1 MAYHFSERTV
11 RFGLDNEEYARQK
24 WIPLCFSGEGA
35 SAGCAGKERQMGTAG
50 METGAGKKK
59 SVWIAAAVILI
70 ILLGIIFF
78 VNRKGSEASAAELSF
93 TEMELT
99 DTGFTAKAEF
109 MSSGKSCRRYS
120 YVIEKGVLYL
130 TVYGGLAGGRYSDG
144 SFTVDIQD
152 DLKDVFTVCL
162 KGCDDT
168 AVLYTR

>member
-1 MAYHFSERTV
+1 
-11 RFGLDNEEYARQK
+11 
-24 WIPLCFSGEGA
+24 
-35 SAGCAGKERQMGTAG
+35 MGTAG
-50 METGAGKKK
+50 MKTGAGKKK
-59 SVWIAAAVILI
+59 SVWIASAAVILI
-70 ILLGIIFF
+70 VLLGIVFF

-120 YVIEKGVLYL
+120 YAVEKGVLYL

-162 KGCDDT
+162 KGCYDT